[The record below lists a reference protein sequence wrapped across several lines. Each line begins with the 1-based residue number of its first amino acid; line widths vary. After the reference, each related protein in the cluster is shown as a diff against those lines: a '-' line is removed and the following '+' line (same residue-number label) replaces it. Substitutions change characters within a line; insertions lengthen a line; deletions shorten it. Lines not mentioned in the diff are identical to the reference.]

1 MKILR
6 NFLILALML
15 LQGFAFASDIIVGT
29 WNVKRLGHG
38 QKQNYEALAEIAQR
52 MDIIALQ
59 EVMTESGL
67 ERLEKTLERRTG
79 ESWSTMAS
87 HAIGSS
93 SYKEF
98 YAFLWRD
105 KAVEYDEGAVVFLD
119 SGDRFI
125 REPFSAQFKSRRDN
139 SKIAIATVHIL
150 YGKGISDR
158 EPEIRELSEYWT
170 WFTGL
175 YPEAEHILVG
185 DFNLDPKHGAW
196 QSLKA
201 YARPLVTSGASTLS
215 STNGHFANL
224 YDNVWVANNSQLKI
238 SGAGIINFPKILG
251 FSHEVSRAS
260 VSDHAPLYLTLGN
273 VNLNISK
280 GHIAESESVE
290 PNNKKTMSLPVSPQ
304 SAPSTMINFESGVR
318 GNKNTKI
325 YHRADCPSYNKI
337 AEKNRVEFVNAQQAI
352 ASGYRLAGNCR

>member
-1 MKILR
+1 MKMFK
-6 NFLILALML
+6 NFFFLALLL

-38 QKQNYEALAEIAQR
+38 EKQNYEALAEIAQR
-52 MDIIALQ
+52 MDVIALQ
-59 EVMTESGL
+59 EVMSESGL
-67 ERLEKTLERRTG
+67 GRLEKTLERRTG
-79 ESWSTMAS
+79 ESWSTIAS

-105 KAVEYDEGAVVFLD
+105 KAVEYDEGAVVYLD
-119 SGDRFI
+119 RGDRFI
-125 REPFSAQFKSRRDN
+125 REPFSAQFKSKRDN
-139 SKIAIATVHIL
+139 SKLAIATVHIL

-158 EPEIRELSEYWT
+158 KPEILELSQYWT

-175 YPEAEHILVG
+175 YPEAEHMLVG
-185 DFNLDPKHGAW
+185 DFNLEPNHPAW

-224 YDNVWVANNSQLKI
+224 YDNIWVAKKSRLKI
-238 SGAGIINFPKILG
+238 VSAGIINFPKILG
-251 FSHEVSRAS
+251 FNHEVSRAT
-260 VSDHAPLYLTLGN
+260 VSDHAPIYLTLGN
-273 VNLNISK
+273 VSLNVSK
-280 GHIAESESVE
+280 GHTVESEPAAPS
-290 PNNKKTMSLPVSPQ
+290 NKKAMPLPVS
-304 SAPSTMINFESGVR
+304 SELAPSTISNFQSSVR
-318 GNKNTKI
+318 GNKNSKI
-325 YHRADCPSYNKI
+325 YHRPDCPSYNRI
-337 AEKNRVEFVNAQQAI
+337 ADKNRVEFDNAQQAI